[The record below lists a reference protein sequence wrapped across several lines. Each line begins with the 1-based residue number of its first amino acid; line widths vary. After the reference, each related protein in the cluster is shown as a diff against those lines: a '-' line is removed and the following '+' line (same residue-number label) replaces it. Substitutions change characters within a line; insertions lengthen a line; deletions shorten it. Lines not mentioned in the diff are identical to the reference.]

1 MNYALLTNNKLTGL
15 VITEGIMNPPLGAQ
29 ASMPAGMDACAPRD
43 FLRRSMK
50 KIFACLTLAAFMLG
64 GATAF
69 AQAQD
74 PAGKTMAK
82 TSTSHKR
89 KSKRKRHHASAT
101 NAAAPSAAAP
111 KKK

>member
-1 MNYALLTNNKLTGL
+1 
-15 VITEGIMNPPLGAQ
+15 
-29 ASMPAGMDACAPRD
+29 
-43 FLRRSMK
+43 MK

-69 AQAQD
+69 AHAQD
-74 PAGKTMAK
+74 PAAKATAK
-82 TSTSHKR
+82 TATSHKK

-101 NAAAPSAAAP
+101 NVAAPSAAAP